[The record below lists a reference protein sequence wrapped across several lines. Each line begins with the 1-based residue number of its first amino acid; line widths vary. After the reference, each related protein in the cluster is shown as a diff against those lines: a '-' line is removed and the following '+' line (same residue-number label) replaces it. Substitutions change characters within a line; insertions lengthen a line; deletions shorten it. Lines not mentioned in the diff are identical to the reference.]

1 MAMEPEWTCP
11 ICHDARNDVAY
22 LMPCLH
28 QFCLGC
34 ILRWTRRKPQC
45 ALCRTPIEIVRFSV
59 QAEDDYLQY
68 VIPPLEES
76 PDASSQ
82 AGRAPGHPADNSPH
96 HPVASP
102 PSSPQRMLSPAE
114 QGAAGTDAEATVG
127 GLLPEVWAALFQ
139 GQEHLLDP
147 VLPWLRQELVA
158 ICGARWWQAKNAENS
173 ILRTLC
179 IYGPDG
185 EVMVQVLQDCLQEYT
200 APLVHGVIDI
210 IVRQCSEEA
219 RRLLRSYAAGEEDD
233 SPAASSSSSS
243 CTSSQGGNPDF
254 KLASSSRR
262 GSNGEDQLSTLEAA
276 PCGGPGHPPSAPT
289 SAEQEQPQQEPGEAA
304 VAGPSAQGCSRSP
317 CAPGRGRD
325 RLPRGARR
333 PPKRRAP
340 SPQDSPQPCKRP
352 PRRRH

>member
-1 MAMEPEWTCP
+1 MATETEWTCP
-11 ICHDARNDVAY
+11 ICRDARDDVAY
-22 LMPCLH
+22 VMPCLH

-34 ILRWTRRKPQC
+34 ILRWTRRKPEC
-45 ALCRTPIEIVRFSV
+45 PLCRRPIEIVRFSV
-59 QAEDDYLQY
+59 QAEDDYLQC
-68 VIPPLEES
+68 VVTPLEES
-76 PDASSQ
+76 TDASSQ
-82 AGRAPGHPADNSPH
+82 AGSTPGHPADNSPH

-139 GQEHLLDP
+139 RQEHLLDP
-147 VLPWLRQELVA
+147 VLPWLRQELEA
-158 ICGARWWQAKNAENS
+158 IYGARWWLAKSTEII
-173 ILRTLC
+173 ILHALC
-179 IYGPDG
+179 VHGPDG
-185 EVMVQVLQDCLQEYT
+185 EVMVQVLQDYLQQHT
-200 APLVHGVIDI
+200 APLVHGVINI

-219 RRLLRSYAAGEEDD
+219 RRLLRSHAAGEEDD
-233 SPAASSSSSS
+233 SPAASPSPTASRGGTPDSS
-243 CTSSQGGNPDF
+243 
-254 KLASSSRR
+254 LASS
-262 GSNGEDQLSTLEAA
+262 GSPAGSDGEEEAGTLEAA
-276 PCGGPGHPPSAPT
+276 LRGGPSRPPSAPT
-289 SAEQEQPQQEPGEAA
+289 PAEQEQPQEEPGEAA

-340 SPQDSPQPCKRP
+340 GPQDSPQPCKRP